1 MSNHPGRSI
10 TAAAPRRRGSVR
22 LRRAVISRAR
32 LETVVVR
39 VNAVMCFIFGAQAV
53 PFTFQ
58 GQPAMNQIWAWTVG
72 LALFGS
78 LAAVAITGFLPR
90 YALHAAGVF
99 AIVYAAIIVSWPFAA
114 HNIAHVQPMVP
125 WPWYLCNLAMAAA
138 ALAFTQR
145 IAVLYIL
152 GVATAYALVRL
163 TPAGGGANL
172 MRAVLDSGYT
182 LILGI
187 AILITIVL
195 LRRATT
201 EVDRAQTAATTRY
214 AAAVR
219 ERETEEERLRVDT
232 LLHDGVLATLRMA
245 GTPRTALHPALA
257 VTMARNAITDLT
269 VSEHTPTDPERTAS
283 LADLRHKF
291 ETSIAELRIDVT
303 LDSHGLDQHNVPAA
317 VVDDLFAATM
327 QALMNSIQHAG
338 PGSITRTLTITWDQ
352 ETLTITIQD
361 NGQGFDPNLPTDRL
375 GVRKSILERTTHA
388 GGTAHIHSHP
398 GHGHGHGHGTT
409 ITLTWPTTTN
419 DH

>member
-1 MSNHPGRSI
+1 MSTHPGRSV

-32 LETVVVR
+32 LEAVVVR
-39 VNAVMCFIFGAQAV
+39 VNAVMCFVFGAQAV

-78 LAAVAITGFLPR
+78 LTAVVITGFLPR
-90 YALHAAGVF
+90 YSLPAAGVF
-99 AIVYAAIIVSWPFAA
+99 AVVYAAIIISWPFAA
-114 HNIAHVQPMVP
+114 HNISHVQPMVP

-138 ALAFTQR
+138 AFAFTER

-152 GVATAYALVRL
+152 GIATAYTLVRL

-187 AILITIVL
+187 AVLITIVL

-201 EVDRAQTAATTRY
+201 AVDRAQTAATTRY

-232 LLHDGVLATLRMA
+232 LLHDGVLAALRMA
-245 GTPRTALHPALA
+245 GTPLTTLHPSLA
-257 VTMARNAITDLT
+257 VTMARNALTDIN
-269 VSEHTPTDPERTAS
+269 VSEHIPTDAERTAS
-283 LADLRHKF
+283 LAGLRHRF
-291 ETSIAELRIDVT
+291 ETSIAELGIDVA
-303 LDSHGLDQHNVPAA
+303 LDSHGLDQHTVPAE
-317 VVDDLFAATM
+317 VIDDLFAATL

-338 PGSITRTLTITWDQ
+338 PGPITRTLTITWDH
-352 ETLTITIQD
+352 ETLTITIKD
-361 NGQGFDPNLPTDRL
+361 NGQGFDPSISTGRL

-398 GHGHGHGHGTT
+398 GHGTT
-409 ITLTWPTTTN
+409 ITLTWPTTTT
-419 DH
+419 DHH